1 MLRQS
6 IFTWGAFFIS
16 ANIIDFGVHHQVK
29 SARLDYQEPAPRGRA
44 KRARRAPGR
53 ASVDQQIA
61 HIAWLLREL
70 EDVAR
75 GGERLPQVVV
85 SEAHA
90 SIERTRKMLQS
101 CQSARI
107 SGTSVSTAED
117 AAQPNID
124 PGLLD
129 RMYRDLGL
137 HP

>member
-1 MLRQS
+1 M
-6 IFTWGAFFIS
+6 TAK
-16 ANIIDFGVHHQVK
+16 IIDFRVHHQVK
-29 SARLDYQEPAPRGRA
+29 SARLDYQEPAPHGWA
-44 KRARRAPGR
+44 KRAARRPAGK

-70 EDVAR
+70 EDIAR

-85 SEAHA
+85 AEAHA

-101 CQSARI
+101 WQSARM
-107 SGTSVSTAED
+107 SRTSVSTAED